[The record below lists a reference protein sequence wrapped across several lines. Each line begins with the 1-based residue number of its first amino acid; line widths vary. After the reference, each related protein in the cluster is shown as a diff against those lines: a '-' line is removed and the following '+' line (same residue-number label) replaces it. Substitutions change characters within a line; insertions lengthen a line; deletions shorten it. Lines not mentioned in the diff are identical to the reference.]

1 MNCKYKLYVGEKGMF
16 EIECLTKSEIAC
28 EKESCDILCNPIDL
42 CGPDYGTDC
51 RPQCDPADD

>member
-1 MNCKYKLYVGEKGMF
+1 MF
-16 EIECLTKSEIAC
+16 EIECLTKSEIDC
-28 EKESCDILCNPIDL
+28 EKESCDILCGPTDL